1 MTFFLSRLSL
11 PSESFAS
18 LGQRLKT
25 GTSVCCLLVGS
36 IFFQLLIPYIIYF
49 QYFFHVA
56 PPQHTYLFTP
66 LQCQEHRAYTQ
77 ANALSARA
85 ISQPL
90 NQPLPCPCTCS
101 GLQKLIS
108 LLFDLLFGKFFHSYI
123 YDFSYIFLSCCAYF
137 IVAAL

>member
-1 MTFFLSRLSL
+1 MTFFLSRLSHL
-11 PSESFAS
+11 NLLLL
-18 LGQRLKT
+18 LGRDSRLVLQ
-25 GTSVCCLLVGS
+25 SVACLQVPFSSSYLFPTLYTFN
-36 IFFQLLIPYIIYF
+36 IFFML
-49 QYFFHVA
+49 

-66 LQCQEHRAYTQ
+66 LQCQEHRAYTR

-90 NQPLPCPCTCS
+90 NQPLPCPCACS

-108 LLFDLLFGKFFHSYI
+108 LLFDFHCLANFFIAISMI
-123 YDFSYIFLSCCAYF
+123 FSYMLLSCSAYF